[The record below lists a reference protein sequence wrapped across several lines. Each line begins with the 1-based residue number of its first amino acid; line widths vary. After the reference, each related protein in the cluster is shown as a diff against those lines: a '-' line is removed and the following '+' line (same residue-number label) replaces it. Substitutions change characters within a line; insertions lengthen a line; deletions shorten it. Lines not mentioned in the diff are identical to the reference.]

1 MYTNDDI
8 AILYLDSLGL
18 SRKAISDVLKQLKTP
33 ADIFGSGLKNAKL
46 AELLPKGSLERIAN
60 LGKDKIEQFVLA
72 DLDKY
77 GIYAITYLNN
87 LYPKQLLNIADY
99 PFVLYTKGDVG
110 VLKQPS
116 IGVVGTRT
124 PTNYGREITEKFTKE
139 LCASGLVI
147 TSGLSYGVDT
157 AAAATALASNG
168 KTIAVL
174 AGGLDNIYPAQN
186 VGLSNQIADNGL
198 LVSEYRPGVRPR
210 TYSFI
215 ARNRIISGLSQ
226 GVLVVEAGIKSGA
239 ASTAMFAVEQGR
251 ELFVVP
257 GNITSP
263 QSAGCNKLI
272 SEMPDCF
279 TISPRQI
286 TDRLGLKPSVKANKP
301 AAQLDIISSNIVNA
315 MGSEEVH
322 FDQILEAVNM
332 SASALAS
339 SLSMLEIMGI
349 VKKLPG
355 NYYKVISQ

>member
-1 MYTNDDI
+1 MYTKDDI

-18 SRKAISDVLKQLKTP
+18 THKVFSQALKLLDNP
-33 ADIFGSGLKNAKL
+33 SDIFGKNIKTSKL
-46 AELLPKGSLERIAN
+46 AELLPKGALERIST
-60 LGKDKIEQFVLA
+60 LGEQKIEEFVLA

-77 GIYAITYLNN
+77 NIYAITCISS

-99 PFVLYTKGDVG
+99 PFVLYTKGDIG

-116 IGVVGTRT
+116 IGVVGTRM
-124 PTNYGREITEKFTKE
+124 PTNYGREVCEKFTKE
-139 LCASGLVI
+139 LCACGLVI
-147 TSGLSYGVDT
+147 VSGLSYGVDT
-157 AAAATALASNG
+157 CAASTALSSGG

-186 VGLSNQIADNGL
+186 IGLSRKIADNGL

-215 ARNRIISGLSQ
+215 ARNRIISGLSL

-251 ELFVVP
+251 ELFVIP
-257 GNITSP
+257 GNITST

-272 SEMPDCF
+272 GEMPDCF
-279 TISPRQI
+279 TTSSKQILDKLNIAPAEQQASP
-286 TDRLGLKPSVKANKP
+286 V
-301 AAQLDIISSNIVNA
+301 AQLDITCSSIVKV
-315 MGSEEVH
+315 MGSSEVH
-322 FDQILEAVNM
+322 FDDILQKVDL
-332 SASALAS
+332 SAAQLTSN
-339 SLSMLEIMGI
+339 LSMLEIMGV

-355 NYYKVISQ
+355 NYYKVIN